1 MILPNWK
8 KYKKTRTKK
17 NFDQSKA
24 DHAIGFITDYLTHT
38 KGRWAGDPFNI
49 LDWQKELLTEL
60 FGRVNKDGNRQYQI
74 CYVEICKKNGK
85 SELAAAIALYL
96 EVADEEKGAEI
107 YSAAADRDQAAIVFN
122 VAAQMVRNDKNLEE
136 WLKIID
142 SQKRIIDYKS
152 GNVYRVLSSES
163 RTKHGINAHGIVF
176 DELHAQPNRDLWDTL
191 TYGSGLART
200 QPLTFTITTAG
211 YDRNSICWELHER
224 GRRIMKGLIQ
234 DPTFLP
240 VIYALEEKDDWESE
254 KNWLKVNPSTGVIFD
269 IESLR
274 DDYRLAKEIPAQ
286 ENEFKR
292 KRLDLWTR
300 QEVRWIPMNKW
311 DACKNKID
319 LKKLKG
325 QTCYA
330 GLDLASTTDIAAL
343 VLVFP
348 PLDDNGKYTFLP
360 FFWIPEEAMDIR
372 SKRDKVNYDIWCRE
386 KYIKATPGNVIDYK
400 FILHTISEAA
410 KNYDLKEI
418 AFDRWGS
425 TKIIQDLQ
433 EMGFEEESNK
443 HAARHLIEFGQGYKS
458 MSPPTK
464 EILTLILAGRIN
476 HGANPVMRWMA
487 DNMVVTTDPAEN
499 VKPAKDK
506 STEKIDG
513 IVAAIMGL
521 DRATRRKDSKSK
533 YETEGIITIG

>member
-24 DHAIGFITDYLTHT
+24 DAAINFIANYLTHT
-38 KGRWAGDPFNI
+38 KGRWAGQKFKLLP
-49 LDWQKELLTEL
+49 WQIELLTEL
-60 FGRVNKDGNRQYQI
+60 FGRVNKDGNRQYKT
-74 CYVEICKKNGK
+74 CYIEICKKNGK

-96 EVADEEKGAEI
+96 EVSDGETGAEV
-107 YSAAADRDQAAIVFN
+107 YSAAAAREQAAIVFN
-122 VAAQMVRNDKNLEE
+122 VATQMVRNDEDLSKI
-136 WLKIID
+136 LKIID
-142 SQKRIIDYKS
+142 SQKRIVDYKT
-152 GNVYRVLSSES
+152 GNIYRVLSAES
-163 RTKHGINAHGIVF
+163 HIQHGINASGIVF
-176 DELHAQPNRDLWDTL
+176 DELHAQPNRELWDTL

-200 QPLTFTITTAG
+200 QPLTFAITTAG

-224 GRRIMKGLIQ
+224 GRQIMKELIQ

-240 VIYALEEKDDWESE
+240 VIYALDEEDDWESE
-254 KNWLKVNPSTGVIFD
+254 KNWLKVNPSTGIIFD

-274 DDYRLAKEIPAQ
+274 EDYRLAKEIPAQ

-300 QEVRWIPMNKW
+300 QEIRWIPMDKW
-311 DACKNKID
+311 DACKDKID
-319 LKKLKG
+319 LEALKG
-325 QTCYA
+325 RTCYG

-348 PLDDNGKYTFLP
+348 PSDDNGKYIFLP

-372 SKRDKVNYDIWCRE
+372 ARRDKVNYDIWCQE
-386 KYIKATPGNVIDYK
+386 GFIKATPGNVIDYK
-400 FILHTISEAA
+400 FILHTIDQAG
-410 KNYDLKEI
+410 KDYDLKEI
-418 AFDRWGS
+418 AFDRWGA
-425 TKIIQDLQ
+425 TKIIQDLR

-464 EILTLILAGRIN
+464 ELLTLILAGRIN
-476 HGANPVMRWMA
+476 HGNDPVLRWMA
-487 DNMVVTTDPAEN
+487 DNMVVTTDPAGN
-499 VKPAKDK
+499 VKPVKDK

-513 IVAAIMGL
+513 IVAAEMGL
-521 DRATRRKDSKSK
+521 DRATRHKDARSI
-533 YETEGIITIG
+533 YEDGGIFTIG